1 MGWSS
6 EQIRHLRLKLGWSR
20 AEFGRRLG
28 LNLDSVYK
36 LEDGSL
42 LLSADIL
49 DELDRLQDSVE
60 NYSRGIKY
68 KASAASK
75 FQNKSM
81 TQATSKDLEEI
92 ALETENK

>member
-6 EQIRHLRLKLGWSR
+6 ERIRQLRLKLGWSR

-28 LNLDSVYK
+28 LNLDGVYK
-36 LEDGSL
+36 LEDGAL
-42 LLSADIL
+42 LLSAAIL
-49 DELDRLQDSVE
+49 DELDKLQESVE
-60 NYSRGIKY
+60 SYSRGIKY

-81 TQATSKDLEEI
+81 TQATSRDLEEI
-92 ALETENK
+92 ALETETK